1 MSRGPL
7 DVFLSG
13 MQSGMQ
19 IEGDDDEDFTGG
31 VQIGARRSRGEPQQ
45 NMGMSAQVRQ
55 TPGALQYLIAGIPR
69 QSVAAAASA
78 DLQVTTS
85 ETFRPDRLILSVAAQ
100 ALDVTNIK
108 IGTKTINV
116 TSNPISGNCFSE
128 QAVGSVIRGWTAQ
141 SGVGFLISVTN
152 NTVAAITSGGGVFGP
167 AVV

>member
-1 MSRGPL
+1 MTGPL

-13 MQSGMQ
+13 MQ
-19 IEGDDDEDFTGG
+19 IEGDDDDFTSG
-31 VQIGARRSRGEPQQ
+31 VEIGARRGRGQQQ
-45 NMGMSAQVRQ
+45 NMGMSAQVKTTQ
-55 TPGALQYLIAGIPR
+55 GALQYLIAGIPR

-85 ETFRPDRLILSVAAQ
+85 ETFRPDRLILSTAAQ